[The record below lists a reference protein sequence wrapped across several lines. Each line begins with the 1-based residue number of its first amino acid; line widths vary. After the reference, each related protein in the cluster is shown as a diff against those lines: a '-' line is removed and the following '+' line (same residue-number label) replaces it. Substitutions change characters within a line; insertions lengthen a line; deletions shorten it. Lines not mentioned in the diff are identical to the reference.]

1 MRKMIHGLLNVANAR
16 SYVPYQV
23 LENKQMLNDIMEH
36 PGRLLEHI
44 RRYSNSLTTSMV
56 FG

>member
-1 MRKMIHGLLNVANAR
+1 MIHGLLNVANAR